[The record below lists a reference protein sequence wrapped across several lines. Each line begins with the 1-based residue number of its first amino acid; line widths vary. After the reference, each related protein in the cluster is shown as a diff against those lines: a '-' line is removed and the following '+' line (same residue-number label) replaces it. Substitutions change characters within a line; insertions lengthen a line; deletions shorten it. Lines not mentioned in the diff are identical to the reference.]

1 MIRPLSSPKSG
12 FSMFNCRTPRCAILS
27 CVRRA
32 GKTFFGCWPSMSAM
46 PPIFPK
52 AKIRRMKVLHSLIH
66 RVFHRI
72 SPNLWIN
79 PCPFCSGELPHF
91 GGRSPG
97 RRRRK
102 GQISE
107 KIRRPFICCTGWK
120 PGSAWPR
127 HRNRAYSPGMW
138 AGAVWRM
145 PLIRRRPHGPG
156 NTGNSPLR

>member
-32 GKTFFGCWPSMSAM
+32 GKTFCGCWPAMSAT
-46 PPIFPK
+46 PPIFLK

-79 PCPFCSGELPHF
+79 PLLLLFQRTSAFRMITWAKAAQRSNFSGTW
-91 GGRSPG
+91 
-97 RRRRK
+97 
-102 GQISE
+102 
-107 KIRRPFICCTGWK
+107 RPFTCCTGWK
-120 PGSAWPR
+120 PVSAWPR
-127 HRNRAYSPGMW
+127 RRSRACSPGMW

-145 PLIRRRPHGPG
+145 PLTRRRPRGPG